1 VNRIVAGSGEGWSCG
16 DGRFGALLGGV
27 GRTAS
32 VSSSENVILNSPWL
46 LYVAC
51 WWEEVGFN
59 KSTQ

>member
-51 WWEEVGFN
+51 WREEVGFN